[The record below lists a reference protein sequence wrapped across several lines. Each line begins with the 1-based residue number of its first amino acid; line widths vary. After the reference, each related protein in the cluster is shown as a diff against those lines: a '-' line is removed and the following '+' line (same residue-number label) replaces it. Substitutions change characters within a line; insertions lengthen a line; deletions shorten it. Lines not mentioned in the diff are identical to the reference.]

1 MSATDSTRTAETD
14 AHTTPSPEDGDS
26 RETRAVWI
34 VAGSLFVGLTLAYFM
49 WSGGDVGETDRPLNR
64 VARVP
69 AFSLT
74 ERDGQTVT
82 LEDFAGKVWLADFIF
97 TSCSGPCPVL
107 SLRMRS
113 LQGDI
118 AAFGGSV
125 KLVSFSIDPTFDQ
138 PPVLRR
144 YADRHHADPNLWWF
158 LTCNDEAAMHTLVR
172 EGFLQAVSP
181 AQGGGTI
188 IHSTQ
193 FVLIDREGYIR
204 GWYDGTKA
212 ASKPL
217 ILRDI
222 QRLLAEPAA

>member
-1 MSATDSTRTAETD
+1 MPETDSTNTNETD
-14 AHTTPSPEDGDS
+14 SHSMTSPEGGDA
-26 RETRAVWI
+26 RETRTAWM
-34 VAGSLFVGLTLAYFM
+34 VAGALFLGLTLAYFM
-49 WSGGDVGETDRPLNR
+49 WSGGDASEADRPLNR

-82 LEDFAGKVWLADFIF
+82 FNDLAGKVWLADFIF
-97 TSCSGPCPVL
+97 TTCAGPCPVL

-113 LQGDI
+113 LQGEL
-118 AAFGGSV
+118 AAFGDSV
-125 KLVSFSIDPTFDQ
+125 KLVSFSIDPTYDQ

-158 LTCNDEAAMHTLVR
+158 LTCNDEEAMHTLVR
-172 EGFLQAVSP
+172 EGFLQAVT
-181 AQGGGTI
+181 AAKGGQAI

-193 FVLIDREGYIR
+193 FVLIDRQGYIR

-222 QRLLAEPAA
+222 ERLLAEPAA